1 MKMPPV
7 KKSLL
12 FTPVKNIIWEEL
24 FLKIFSNQSKTS
36 LRKKQVRKKSVF
48 NSSWRPQA
56 RGTGFKNDPTK
67 SL

>member
-1 MKMPPV
+1 MPPV

-24 FLKIFSNQSKTS
+24 FLKIFQTS
-36 LRKKQVRKKSVF
+36 LKQVLDRKQVQKQSVF

-56 RGTGFKNDPTK
+56 RGTGFINDSTQ